1 MSGHTDGGAVAGPVS
16 LCGEAGDAGKAAAAP
31 WDIVITVH
39 GKAAPQGSKRH
50 LGRGVMVES
59 SKAVK
64 PWREAVKAAALDVGG
79 HIPGP
84 VIASVT
90 FTMPK
95 PQSAPKRRRTWPDRT
110 PDISKLLR
118 STEDA
123 LTDAGMWEDDA
134 RVVLYERLAKVF
146 PGEGE
151 DSMPHPGAV
160 IRLRAM
166 RDADPTTKGCQT

>member
-1 MSGHTDGGAVAGPVS
+1 MSGHTDGGAVVGPG
-16 LCGEAGDAGKAAAAP
+16 GEAGMTTAP
-31 WDIVITVH
+31 LWDIVITVH
-39 GKAAPQGSKRH
+39 GRAAPQGSKRH

-79 HIPGP
+79 HIAGP
-84 VIASVT
+84 VIASMV

-123 LTDAGMWEDDA
+123 LTDSGVWEDDA
-134 RVVLYERLAKVF
+134 RVVLYERVAKVF
-146 PGEGE
+146 PGE
-151 DSMPHPGAV
+151 DRDAMPHPGAV
-160 IRLRAM
+160 IRLRPM
-166 RDADPTTKGCQT
+166 RETERGDRT